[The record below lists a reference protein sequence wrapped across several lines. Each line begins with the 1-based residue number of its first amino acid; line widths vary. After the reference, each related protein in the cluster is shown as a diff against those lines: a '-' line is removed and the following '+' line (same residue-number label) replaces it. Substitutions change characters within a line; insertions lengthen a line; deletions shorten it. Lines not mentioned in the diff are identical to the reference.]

1 MMILSDL
8 GMSISWLYVFQY
20 RHDPLHFE
28 LCILLLWIIYFNL
41 SVYLQLGL
49 YISVV
54 KKNDAAF
61 LKADLKILLIS
72 FNVVSLWYA

>member
-20 RHDPLHFE
+20 RHDPLHIE

-54 KKNDAAF
+54 KKMMLPF
-61 LKADLKILLIS
+61 
-72 FNVVSLWYA
+72 